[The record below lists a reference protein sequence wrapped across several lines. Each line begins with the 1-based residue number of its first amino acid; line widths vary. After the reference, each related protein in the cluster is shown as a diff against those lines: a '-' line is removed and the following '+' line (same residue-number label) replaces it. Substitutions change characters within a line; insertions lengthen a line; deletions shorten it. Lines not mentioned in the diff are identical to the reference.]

1 MTAKQRVEVELVEL
15 KTKLESLS
23 KLLHVENKTYLFK
36 EYDTYTQ
43 EKHCDEILD
52 GINKTFGSFDSFDSL
67 ENYKTAITK
76 IINYLNNKI
85 RYNNSVSI
93 AAKKIEYIH
102 EASVEAIYVAV
113 EKLKI
118 FNIKEDDKKFF
129 IIGNYL
135 LWFNENKEIVL
146 NVLYPKELHDA
157 QNFIETNEI
166 IINF

>member
-1 MTAKQRVEVELVEL
+1 MNKNELQ
-15 KTKLESLS
+15 
-23 KLLHVENKTYLFK
+23 NF
-36 EYDTYTQ
+36 
-43 EKHCDEILD
+43 
-52 GINKTFGSFDSFDSL
+52 
-67 ENYKTAITK
+67 ITK

-102 EASVEAIYVAV
+102 EASAEAIYVAV

-146 NVLYPKELHDA
+146 NVLYPKELHDV

>member
-1 MTAKQRVEVELVEL
+1 MYLDENNKIDEYIVRAINS
-15 KTKLESLS
+15 SLGRA
-23 KLLHVENKTYLFK
+23 E
-36 EYDTYTQ
+36 
-43 EKHCDEILD
+43 
-52 GINKTFGSFDSFDSL
+52 L

-85 RYNNSVSI
+85 LYNNSVSI

-102 EASVEAIYVAV
+102 EASAEAIYAAV